1 MSEGVATE
9 KTPTNSKVKERWE
22 QNADDRLRGRESKM
36 KQKGVSANFHNVAL
50 MKPFM
55 ITDRHSQKCSFAE
68 SSHTHISFAGSS
80 HTHILIPMSTFPAL
94 LEV

>member
-22 QNADDRLRGRESKM
+22 QNVDDRLRGRESKM

-55 ITDRHSQKCSFAE
+55 ITDRDSQKC
-68 SSHTHISFAGSS
+68 SFAGSS